1 MSEENK
7 RFTRRR
13 ILYATAGGVGVL
25 AAGIGWWLTRSPP
38 VEESEGWSEV
48 TPMPGPRGEMKGAA
62 LDGGIYVPGGLVG
75 QGDSTDRFERY
86 DPDADGW
93 TELAPM
99 PEPRN
104 HHATVAVGG
113 RVFVIGGNND
123 FGAPPQSDAF
133 AYDPEADEWEQ
144 RSSMPDGRWGNDAVA
159 YDGRVYVVGGDYRD
173 GPLDVLVY
181 DPDADDWERGAT
193 MPQET
198 EHTAVEVYDGEI
210 WAVSGRWGGENVRD
224 VSVYDPEEDEWR
236 EGAPVSKARSGT
248 ASAVLSDELHLA
260 GGENPDTSDGW
271 VTDSH
276 EVYGSDAD
284 EWREGP
290 PLPLPLHGAAS
301 VEHEGRMY
309 VVGGAWRHGL
319 RSVTAWS
326 DRVFVFE
333 PGFQSQS

>member
-1 MSEENK
+1 M
-7 RFTRRR
+7 
-13 ILYATAGGVGVL
+13 AAAGGVGVL

-48 TPMPGPRGEMKGAA
+48 APMPGPRGEMKGAT
-62 LDGGIYVPGGLVG
+62 LNDEVYVPGGLVG

-86 DPDADGW
+86 DPEADEW

-104 HHATVAVGG
+104 HHATVAVNGML
-113 RVFVIGGNND
+113 FVLGGNDD
-123 FGAPPQSDAF
+123 FGAPPQSDVF

-144 RSSMPDGRWGNDAVA
+144 REGMPDGRWGNDAVA
-159 YDGRVYVVGGDYRD
+159 ADGRVYVVGGDYREGQ
-173 GPLDVLVY
+173 GPLNVLVY
-181 DPDADDWERGAT
+181 DPEADDWERGAA
-193 MPQET
+193 MPTET
-198 EHTAVEVYDGEI
+198 EHTAVEVYDDEI
-210 WAVSGRWGGENVRD
+210 WAVSGRWDGENIRD
-224 VSVYDPEEDEWR
+224 VSVYHPEDDEWR
-236 EGAPVSKARSGT
+236 KGPSVSKARSGA
-248 ASAVLSDELHLA
+248 ASAVLDDGIHLA

-276 EVYGSDAD
+276 EVYGSDTD
-284 EWREGP
+284 GWRDAP
-290 PLPLPLHGAAS
+290 PLPLALHGAAS
-301 VEHEGRMY
+301 VEHDGKMY

-333 PGFQSQS
+333 PRSRSQS